1 MRRPA
6 LRLVPP
12 EAWHPP
18 ALELITTGGRGRLV
32 TYVPRWLYRRF
43 RPPS

>member
-1 MRRPA
+1 MRRPT

-18 ALELITTGGRGRLV
+18 ALELVTPLGHGRLV
-32 TYVPRWLYRRF
+32 TYVPRWLYARL